1 MIRGL
6 YTSASGMLAELTR
19 NDVSANNLA
28 NINTAGYRKNVAVF
42 KSFPEMLLQRMND
55 TSTVNGGKPPVIGK
69 VGTGVIVDDILTSY
83 NLGQLKETSSP
94 FDLALGGEGFFT
106 VQTPNG
112 ERYTRNGSFTIDK
125 DRNLIT
131 TEGYLVLGEKGPIK
145 VTGKDFVIE
154 SNGNVNIDG
163 KIIDKMKI
171 VDFAD
176 KKSLVKEG
184 DNLFQGQ
191 QAVPAETNQLLQ
203 GFLEMANVNPITEM
217 VDMITILR
225 AYEANQKAVQAHDTL
240 LGKAVNDVGR
250 V

>member
-55 TSTVNGGKPPVIGK
+55 PGTVGGKPPVIGN

-94 FDLALGGEGFFT
+94 FDLALGGEGVFT

-125 DRNLIT
+125 DKNLIT
-131 TEGYLVLGEKGPIK
+131 SEGYLVLGEKGPIK

-154 SNGNVNIDG
+154 SDGNINIDG
-163 KIIDKMKI
+163 KIIDKIKI

-191 QAVPAETNQLLQ
+191 QAVTAETNQLMQ
-203 GFLEMANVNPITEM
+203 GFLEIANVNPITEM